1 MSIFF
6 SCAVAEAEREPIR
19 QALQSLDSAAA
30 SLGLSA
36 SLQSLA
42 EHFERPLASGE
53 LEPTED
59 FEKCLLLAAVCVNL
73 GAVKTPAPLIHVASG
88 SGDFIALDNAKECD
102 AFLQR
107 SLDPEQYKSGVE
119 ILISLD
125 VLPKPLDL
133 TSLANA
139 FEAGSFCL

>member
-6 SCAVAEAEREPIR
+6 SCAVEKAEREPIR

-30 SLGLSA
+30 SLGLSM

-42 EHFERPLASGE
+42 EQLDGSLASGE
-53 LEPTED
+53 LKPTED

-73 GAVKTPAPLIHVASG
+73 GAVNTPAPLIHLAG
-88 SGDFIALDNAKECD
+88 ESGDFMSLTNAKECD
-102 AFLQR
+102 AFLMR
-107 SLDPEQYKSGVE
+107 ELDPVQYKSGVA
-119 ILISLD
+119 ILVDLG

-133 TSLANA
+133 SSLANA